1 MGIPFRNGYELAKFF
16 GYGELYSAAKKKEDE
31 NVDMLE
37 SVKGLIARV
46 CDLLDIFADLHLRN
60 NSTVCQLK

>member
-37 SVKGLIARV
+37 SVKGLMGRIHTIDMRNV
-46 CDLLDIFADLHLRN
+46 RETLD
-60 NSTVCQLK
+60 